1 MAARVYNGLAAQVE
15 APLAD
20 GHELR
25 DLRAV
30 IEKLAGRS
38 DLWPTEGM
46 WRNLGGRVVS
56 AEPGRVVMEAE
67 LSVEAHGFP
76 TRNGPIVH
84 GGALAAFADCALA
97 SAAATLAS
105 AGEVPTTSSL
115 SVDFYRPGRP
125 GRLVARAEAR
135 HRTSRLA
142 YCHCAI
148 EQDDGTVVA
157 EGRAVIYFVKVEAAG
172 ENPG

>member
-1 MAARVYNGLAAQVE
+1 M
-15 APLAD
+15 
-20 GHELR
+20 
-25 DLRAV
+25 
-30 IEKLAGRS
+30 IEKPPGAS
-38 DLWPTEGM
+38 DLWPTAGM

-76 TRNGPIVH
+76 TRHGPIVH

-105 AGEVPTTSSL
+105 AEEVPTTSSI

-125 GRLVARAEAR
+125 GRLLARAEAR
-135 HRTSRLA
+135 HRSRRLA
-142 YCHCAI
+142 YCHVAI
-148 EQDDGTVVA
+148 EQEDGTVVA
-157 EGRAVIYFVKVEAAG
+157 EGRAVMYFVKAAA
-172 ENPG
+172 PAP